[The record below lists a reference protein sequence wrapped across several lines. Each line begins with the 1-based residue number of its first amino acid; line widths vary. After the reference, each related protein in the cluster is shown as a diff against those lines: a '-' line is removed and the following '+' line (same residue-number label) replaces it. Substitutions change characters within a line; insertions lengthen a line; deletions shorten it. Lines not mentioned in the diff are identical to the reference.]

1 MHKLWNDGALG
12 GKRPTPE
19 AWLETLTLYI
29 NGNPHKFTNTNENPY
44 PYTVTHDG
52 NRWTVKLSGLMA
64 YDDANRPIEYA
75 IGEAPGAFSDFP
87 GAAGTYV
94 QSLKNEDNHSNKTD
108 AAYNNGTLI
117 STLTGTVT
125 FRAVKRWEDAEL
137 EPANRPDVSFT
148 LLTYVKLDDN
158 TLRAATPS
166 PVSGALPI
174 NIIGDDRLSDEFEL
188 RIASPAEVRQRGL

>member
-1 MHKLWNDGALG
+1 M
-12 GKRPTPE
+12 
-19 AWLETLTLYI
+19 
-29 NGNPHKFTNTNENPY
+29 
-44 PYTVTHDG
+44 
-52 NRWTVKLSGLMA
+52 KLSGLMA

-75 IGEAPGAFSDFP
+75 IGEAPGAFSDFRR
-87 GAAGTYV
+87 GRNLCAV
-94 QSLKNEDNHSNKTD
+94 SKNEDNHSNKTD

-158 TLRAATPS
+158 TPVRPRQARFWCAAHKYHR
-166 PVSGALPI
+166 G
-174 NIIGDDRLSDEFEL
+174 
-188 RIASPAEVRQRGL
+188 RQTLG